1 MWSRR
6 IPTMDVLSN
15 FCLAET
21 PHEEGVV
28 TRPQGTLKIIDFRG
42 ERRAILCKKVSNRAS
57 RMKLAELLV
66 SGEMAARAHG
76 LATEGLSGT
85 DAAICVPCVGRDR
98 ILSTPP
104 TIRNRSCILRIP
116 RPTVAEV
123 VAKLNPEPLS
133 ERDRR
138 IASAFPTS
146 RTWAREAPLCFFTL
160 RRPS

>member
-1 MWSRR
+1 MVQRGWLCMVPFRYEIWFSSSYETERESLR
-6 IPTMDVLSN
+6 AVTPSGGQRVI
-15 FCLAET
+15 LA
-21 PHEEGVV
+21 PSCPRGV
-28 TRPQGTLKIIDFRG
+28 I
-42 ERRAILCKKVSNRAS
+42 C
-57 RMKLAELLV
+57 AECREWTSTGREAGGVDL
-66 SGEMAARAHG
+66 

-85 DAAICVPCVGRDR
+85 DAAIRVPCVGRDQ
-98 ILSTPP
+98 ISSTPP

-138 IASAFPTS
+138 IASASAAS
-146 RTWAREAPLCFFTL
+146 RTSAPEAPLCFFTL